1 MVFYVYAEKG
11 IIMLKVGDIVRLNNY
26 PDEPK
31 YYGLIKA
38 IRRGKFYKYP
48 VIVILFDERW
58 KGDAAYNEADLLK
71 VS

>member
-11 IIMLKVGDIVRLNNY
+11 FIMLKVGDIVRLNNY

-31 YYGLIKA
+31 NYCFIKEIRSGKYY
-38 IRRGKFYKYP
+38 RYP
-48 VIVILFDERW
+48 VIVVFFDDESHNIS
-58 KGDAAYNEADLLK
+58 YNEADLLK

>member
-11 IIMLKVGDIVRLNNY
+11 FIMLKVGDIVRLNNY
-26 PDEPK
+26 PDESK

-38 IRRGKFYKYP
+38 IRRGRYYKYP
-48 VIVILFDERW
+48 VIVVFFDDENHNV
-58 KGDAAYNEADLLK
+58 DYNEADLLK